1 MGKYLQMLDE
11 LYQPEEKNQIPTE
24 IEVTKPT
31 KGLLSPFVTS
41 SIKDIQFFSG
51 SEPGDENSDTHQEK
65 TVKASKQE
73 LTKPTKGI
81 TDSDIEKLT
90 DQELAEHL
98 VGSLKSHD
106 DRIHLHRR
114 LIGAYGTKRLGI
126 VNEYLAQWIQGSDA
140 ETISYKKDNAGRY
153 RANVWLRQY
162 FNRD

>member
-31 KGLLSPFVTS
+31 NGLLSPFVTS
-41 SIKDIQFFSG
+41 NIKDIQFFSG
-51 SEPGDENSDTHQEK
+51 SRPENEKSDRQQDK

-81 TDSDIEKLT
+81 ADSNIEKLT

-106 DRIHLHRR
+106 DRVHLHKG
-114 LIGAYGTKRLGI
+114 LIGAYGASRLSI
-126 VNEYLAQWIQGSDA
+126 VNEYLDQWKQGCDA
-140 ETISYKKDNAGRY
+140 EPVSYKKDNAGRY